1 MDIDEKDRA
10 LLRDIEDT
18 RLESSLMAYLSLIS
32 NIALL
37 DSAEVDR
44 LIHVFRDPL
53 LPEETRQNARERLIL
68 ANTRLVVSI
77 AKQYYSAGV
86 HLMDLISEGT
96 IGLMVALNKFEPA
109 KGFRLSTYATWWIR
123 QRILRYIINNQ
134 SLIRVPEHIIDK
146 INKLNHATANFRAAH
161 KREPDLSEL
170 AEATGFTKEDV
181 EKYTSSVPTILS
193 IEDNSSSN
201 DDEKSLSLQER
212 VGDGERII
220 QHVLE
225 QKLVEQM
232 LKLLDQKECH
242 VISRRYGIRED
253 GHTDEPST
261 LEELAQELGVSRE
274 RIRQIEVTALK
285 KIKREFL
292 RRK

>member
-1 MDIDEKDRA
+1 MDINEKDRE

-37 DSAEVDR
+37 DPDEVDR
-44 LIHVFRDPL
+44 LIHIYRNPL
-53 LPEETRQNARERLIL
+53 LPEEARQSAREKLIL

-77 AKQYYSAGV
+77 AKQYYSVGV

-96 IGLMVALNKFEPA
+96 IGLMVALDKFDPT

-146 INKLNHATANFRAAH
+146 INKLNHAAADFRAAH
-161 KREPDLSEL
+161 QRDPDFSEL
-170 AEATGFTKEDV
+170 AKATGFTKEDV
-181 EKYTSSVPTILS
+181 ERYTASIPSILS
-193 IEDNSSSN
+193 IEDNSSEEE
-201 DDEKSLSLQER
+201 DKQLSLQEKL
-212 VGDGERII
+212 GDGDKII
-220 QHVLE
+220 QQVQE
-225 QKLVEQM
+225 QKLVRQM
-232 LKLLDQKECH
+232 LKILDDKECL
-242 VISRRYGIRED
+242 VITRRYGIRED
-253 GHTDEPST
+253 GITDEPST

-274 RIRQIEVTALK
+274 RVRQIEVTALK
-285 KIKREFL
+285 KIKRDYIK
-292 RRK
+292 RK

>member
-1 MDIDEKDRA
+1 MDIDEKDRE

-37 DSAEVDR
+37 DPEEVDR
-44 LIHVFRDPL
+44 LIHIYRNAS
-53 LPEETRQNARERLIL
+53 LPEETRQSAREKLIL

-77 AKQYYSAGV
+77 AKQYYSVGV

-96 IGLMVALNKFEPA
+96 IGLMVALDKFEPA

-146 INKLNHATANFRAAH
+146 INKLNHATAEFRAVH
-161 KREPDLSEL
+161 QRDPDLAEL
-170 AEATGFTKEDV
+170 AAATGFTKEDV
-181 EKYTSSVPTILS
+181 ERYTASIPNILS
-193 IEDNSSSN
+193 IEDNSSE
-201 DDEKSLSLQER
+201 DDDKQLSLQEKI
-212 VGDGERII
+212 GDGERII
-220 QHVLE
+220 QQVLE
-225 QKLVEQM
+225 QKLVKQM
-232 LKLLDQKECH
+232 LNMLDDKECL
-242 VISRRYGIRED
+242 VITRRYGIRED
-253 GHTDEPST
+253 GITDEPST

-274 RIRQIEVTALK
+274 RVRQIEVTALK
-285 KIKREFL
+285 KIKRNFIK
-292 RRK
+292 RK

>member
-1 MDIDEKDRA
+1 MDINEKDRE

-37 DSAEVDR
+37 DPEEVDR
-44 LIHVFRDPL
+44 LIHVYRNPL
-53 LPEETRQNARERLIL
+53 LPEEVRQSAREKLIL

-77 AKQYYSAGV
+77 AKQYYSVGV

-96 IGLMVALNKFEPA
+96 IGLMVALDKFEPT

-146 INKLNHATANFRAAH
+146 INKLNHAAADFRAAH
-161 KREPDLSEL
+161 QRDPDLADL
-170 AEATGFTKEDV
+170 AAATGFTKEDV
-181 EKYTSSVPTILS
+181 ERYTASIPSILS
-193 IEDNSSSN
+193 IEDNSS
-201 DDEKSLSLQER
+201 DDEDKHLSLQEK
-212 VGDGERII
+212 VGDGEKII
-220 QHVLE
+220 QQVLE
-225 QKLVEQM
+225 HKLVRQM
-232 LKLLDQKECH
+232 IKMLDDKECL
-242 VISRRYGIRED
+242 VITRRYGIRED
-253 GHTDEPST
+253 GITDEPST

-274 RIRQIEVTALK
+274 RVRQIEVTALK
-285 KIKREFL
+285 KIKRNFIK
-292 RRK
+292 RK

>member
-1 MDIDEKDRA
+1 MDINEKDRE

-37 DSAEVDR
+37 DPDEVDR
-44 LIHVFRDPL
+44 LIHVYRNSL
-53 LPEETRQNARERLIL
+53 LPEETRQSAREKLIL

-77 AKQYYSAGV
+77 AKQYYSVGV

-96 IGLMVALNKFEPA
+96 IGLMVALDKFEPA

-146 INKLNHATANFRAAH
+146 INKLNHAAADFRAIH
-161 KREPDLSEL
+161 LRDPDLAEL
-170 AEATGFTKEDV
+170 AVATGFTKEDV
-181 EKYTSSVPTILS
+181 ERYTASIPSILS
-193 IEDNSSSN
+193 IEENSS
-201 DDEKSLSLQER
+201 DDDNRQLSLREK
-212 VGDGERII
+212 VGDGEEII
-220 QHVLE
+220 QQVLE
-225 QKLVEQM
+225 QKLVRQM
-232 LKLLDQKECH
+232 LKMLDEKECI
-242 VISRRYGIRED
+242 VITRRYGIRED
-253 GHTDEPST
+253 GITDEPST

-274 RIRQIEVTALK
+274 RVRQIEVTALK
-285 KIKREFL
+285 KIKRDFIK
-292 RRK
+292 RK

>member
-1 MDIDEKDRA
+1 MDINEKDRE

-37 DSAEVDR
+37 DPDEVDR
-44 LIHVFRDPL
+44 LIHVYRNPL
-53 LPEETRQNARERLIL
+53 LPEEARQSAREKLIL

-77 AKQYYSAGV
+77 AKQYYSVGV

-96 IGLMVALNKFEPA
+96 IGLMVALDKFDPT

-146 INKLNHATANFRAAH
+146 INKLNHAAADFRSAH
-161 KREPDLSEL
+161 QRDPDLSEL
-170 AEATGFTKEDV
+170 AKATGFTKEDV
-181 EKYTSSVPTILS
+181 ERYTASIPSILS
-193 IEDNSSSN
+193 IEDNSSEE
-201 DDEKSLSLQER
+201 DDKQLSLQEKL
-212 VGDGERII
+212 GDGDKII
-220 QHVLE
+220 QQVQE
-225 QKLVEQM
+225 QKLVRQM
-232 LKLLDQKECH
+232 LKMLDDKERL
-242 VISRRYGIRED
+242 VITRRYGIRED
-253 GHTDEPST
+253 GITDEPST

-274 RIRQIEVTALK
+274 RVRQIEVTALK
-285 KIKREFL
+285 KIKRDYIK
-292 RRK
+292 RK